1 MKKLLHMLKN
11 PMRLE
16 QYSSS
21 ELDTLIDKY
30 SLDGFEIITCGEDD
44 SNIMKKEDVVGYH
57 MSFYSYWIDMWEFNP
72 SRLLKEFGNPKT
84 AVEFYGID
92 YVEFSKIF
100 SESNWSNLENI
111 KKAEIYIRH
120 HIIQNY
126 KKNLAE
132 AKTLGSEYIVF
143 HVSNVS
149 IMETFS
155 YQRENT
161 NERIIRACA
170 DIINQFMEGEKD
182 MMLLMENLW
191 WDGLDFLNP
200 KDTLLLYDLV
210 KYPNKGFMLDTGHLL
225 NTNIELRTP
234 EEAINY
240 INDIIDAHR
249 PHMDIISA
257 IKGIHLHQSLTGEY
271 VQGSFDKIPTDC
283 YHYEEGI
290 DGIDFYSKF
299 SKIYA
304 HVLQV
309 DTHMPMYFDGTL
321 ELIQKL
327 NPEYL
332 VLELTKQTK
341 EELIPLLDKQNSIF
355 I

>member
-16 QYSSS
+16 QYQSCGL
-21 ELDTLIDKY
+21 EDLIDKY
-30 SLDGFEIITCGEDD
+30 DLDGFEIITCGEDD
-44 SNIMKKEDVVGYH
+44 SNIMKQEDIIGYH

-72 SRLLKEFGNPKT
+72 SRLLKEYGDPKT

-92 YVEFSKIF
+92 YTEFSKIF
-100 SESNWSNLENI
+100 SKSNWSNLENI
-111 KKAEIYIRH
+111 KNAETYIRH

-126 KKNLAE
+126 KDNLIE
-132 AKTLGSEYIVF
+132 AKSLGAEYIVF
-143 HVSNVS
+143 HISNVS

-161 NERIIRACA
+161 NERIIRASA
-170 DIINQFMEGEKD
+170 DIINQFMEGEKE
-182 MMLLMENLW
+182 MILLMENLW
-191 WDGLDFLNP
+191 WDGLDFLSP
-200 KDTLLLYDLV
+200 KDTVLLYNLV
-210 KYPNKGFMLDTGHLL
+210 KCPNKGFMLDTGHLL
-225 NTNIELRTP
+225 NTNLELRTP
-234 EEAINY
+234 NEAIDY
-240 INDIIDAHR
+240 INDIISSHK
-249 PHMDIISA
+249 PYMDIVSA

-271 VQGSFDKIPTDC
+271 VQKSFNEIPKDC
-283 YHYEEGI
+283 NHYEKDI

-299 SKIYA
+299 SKIYG

-309 DTHMPMYFDGTL
+309 DTHMPMCFDGTL
-321 ELIQKL
+321 ELIKEL
-327 NPEYL
+327 DPKYL

-355 I
+355 K